1 MSKLQEMTKARYL
14 RKEETKAEKILWEE
28 IRNNKLGIKFR
39 RQHPIDRFIIDFYVP
54 KIKLAIELDGEI
66 HKENKEY
73 DKMRTE
79 YLNSKNIKVL
89 RFWNSEIETDLKKV
103 LDKIKITTTNIQSV
117 VVINN

>member
-1 MSKLQEMTKARYL
+1 MSKLQAMTKARYL
-14 RKEETKAEKILWEE
+14 RKEETEAEKILWEE
-28 IRNNKLGIKFR
+28 IRNNKLGVKFR
-39 RQHPIDRFIIDFYVP
+39 RQHPIDKFIIDFYAP

-89 RFWNSEIETDLKKV
+89 RFWN
-103 LDKIKITTTNIQSV
+103 
-117 VVINN
+117 